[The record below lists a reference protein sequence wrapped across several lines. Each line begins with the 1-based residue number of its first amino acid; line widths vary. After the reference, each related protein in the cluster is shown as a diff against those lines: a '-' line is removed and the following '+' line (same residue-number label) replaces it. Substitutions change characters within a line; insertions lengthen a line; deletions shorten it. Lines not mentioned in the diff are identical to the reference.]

1 MKDITTYPLRL
12 PNSLKQA
19 LKETVEED
27 GGSMNQ
33 FIIVAVSEK
42 LSAMKTAA
50 FFDKA
55 RQEANFD
62 TFWRIL
68 NREGGEPPR
77 EGDELG

>member
-12 PNSLKQA
+12 PHSLKQA
-19 LKETVEED
+19 LKETAEED

-33 FIIVAVSEK
+33 FIIMAVAEK

-55 RQEANFD
+55 RKQANFD
-62 TFWRIL
+62 KFWQVL
-68 NREGGEPPR
+68 NRKGGEPPR
-77 EGDELG
+77 EGDEL

>member
-50 FFDKA
+50 FFDNA
-55 RQEANFD
+55 REDANFD

-77 EGDELG
+77 EGDEL

>member
-1 MKDITTYPLRL
+1 MKDMITYPLRL

-27 GGSMNQ
+27 GGSINQ
-33 FIIVAVSEK
+33 FIVVAVSEK
-42 LSAMKTAA
+42 LSAMKTAV

-55 RQEANFD
+55 RQEANLD

-68 NREGGEPPR
+68 NQKGGEPPR
-77 EGDELG
+77 EGDEL

>member
-27 GGSMNQ
+27 GGSINQ
-33 FIIVAVSEK
+33 FIIMAVSEK

-55 RQEANFD
+55 RQDANFD

-68 NREGGEPPR
+68 NRKGGEPPC
-77 EGDELG
+77 EGDEL

>member
-1 MKDITTYPLRL
+1 MKDIATYPLRL
-12 PNSLKQA
+12 PHSLKRA
-19 LKETVEED
+19 LKETAEED

-33 FIIVAVSEK
+33 FIIMAVSEK

-62 TFWRIL
+62 RFWQVL
-68 NREGGEPPR
+68 NCKGGEPPR
-77 EGDELG
+77 AGDEVV